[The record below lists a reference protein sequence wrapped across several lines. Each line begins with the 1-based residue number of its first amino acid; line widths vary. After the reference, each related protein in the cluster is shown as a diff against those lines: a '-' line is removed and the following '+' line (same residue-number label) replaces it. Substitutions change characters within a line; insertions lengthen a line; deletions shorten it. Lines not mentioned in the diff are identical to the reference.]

1 MHLQSIVG
9 RRIYFNPL
17 LFSRPFDE
25 LLSIQIILLLL
36 ISPPPYYFLS
46 FPYFSWPDA
55 LRKKA
60 GWKKKTRKWFLL
72 LYLYSPVFCF
82 WPGIISFRYKKR
94 ERERH
99 LKHGGFWPLFGVLWM
114 SHSYI
119 FVPRHPLVE
128 RTPFFPAW
136 LPQIWLFFRAFY
148 WFCWGRRW
156 DGRTKTKEP
165 LVNVVAVAVKW
176 LVVELLL
183 RVVDTFLVALL

>member
-136 LPQIWLFFRAFY
+136 LTQIWLFFGPFIGSAGAEDEMGEQRQKSH
-148 WFCWGRRW
+148 WWTWWQWRWNGWWLNSCWG
-156 DGRTKTKEP
+156 
-165 LVNVVAVAVKW
+165 
-176 LVVELLL
+176 
-183 RVVDTFLVALL
+183 